1 MSNKSYQ
8 FLPKNLLVIFLIGAF
23 AVVVVFGLYFSQ
35 FHSQLSNKNDE
46 WGTFGDFVGG
56 TLNPLLSFLGLLAL
70 LLTVAMQR
78 DELEKTHEVLDKQLA
93 AQLEQL
99 ENAKK
104 ISDEQLKTQAK
115 QQFES
120 TFFSLLNAH
129 NQVLSDLSYEPPA
142 VQNQSSGV
150 IARSYMLHSI
160 NKPRSKLRNVYL
172 AVFARDG
179 SDAPMN
185 EKLFWLI
192 ECKKK
197 IQKENNQCGHYFR
210 ILYQILKFIENNAP
224 TGNEKM
230 YSNIV
235 RALLTDDVMQL
246 LAVNCYCEDEK
257 DTYWQYKL
265 LVENYALFEHAPFHV
280 KYDKYDEK
288 IHPALLDAQKFYDKK
303 AFGL

>member
-1 MSNKSYQ
+1 MSDKSYK
-8 FLPKNLLVIFLIGAF
+8 FLPKNLLVIFLIGAA
-23 AVVVVFGLYFSQ
+23 AVIAVFGLYFSQ
-35 FHSQLSNKNDE
+35 FHSQFSNENSN

-93 AQLEQL
+93 AQVEQL

-104 ISDEQLKTQAK
+104 VSDEQLKTQAK

-120 TFFSLLNAH
+120 TFFALLNMH

-142 VQNQSSGV
+142 VQNQSSD
-150 IARSYMLHSI
+150 IARSIMLNSI
-160 NKPRSKLRNVYL
+160 NRPRSKLRNVYL
-172 AVFARDG
+172 AVFVRDD
-179 SDAPMN
+179 SYVPMN
-185 EKLFWLI
+185 EKFFLLS
-192 ECKKK
+192 ECKRK

>member
-1 MSNKSYQ
+1 MSNKNYK

-35 FHSQLSNKNDE
+35 FHSQLSNENSN

-93 AQLEQL
+93 AQVEQL

-120 TFFSLLNAH
+120 TFFALLNVH
-129 NQVLSDLSYEPPA
+129 NQIFESFDKQKIHDHLVTIISDRASLNNAKS
-142 VQNQSSGV
+142 
-150 IARSYMLHSI
+150 MLEANSH
-160 NKPRSKLRNVYL
+160 LY
-172 AVFARDG
+172 
-179 SDAPMN
+179 
-185 EKLFWLI
+185 
-192 ECKKK
+192 
-197 IQKENNQCGHYFR
+197 GHYFR
-210 ILYQILKFIENNAP
+210 ILYQLLKFIAINSPNSQIGLNFNAENIKNSEVSL
-224 TGNEKM
+224 NEKM
-230 YSNIV
+230 YSNVV
-235 RALLTDDVMQL
+235 RALFTNDIVQL
-246 LAVNCYCEDEK
+246 LAVNCYCKNGENDS
-257 DTYWQYKL
+257 YWKYKL
-265 LVENYALFEHAPFHV
+265 LVERYALFEHAPFRDCSRR
-280 KYDKYDEK
+280 YDDDTIFAK
-288 IHPALLDAQKFYDKK
+288 IRNFYDKK